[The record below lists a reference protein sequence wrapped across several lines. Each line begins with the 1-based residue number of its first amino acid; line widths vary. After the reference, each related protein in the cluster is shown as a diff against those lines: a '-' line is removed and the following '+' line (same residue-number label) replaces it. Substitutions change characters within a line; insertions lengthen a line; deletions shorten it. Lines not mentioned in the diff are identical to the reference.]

1 MMLFVI
7 IKHGGEPVDEIII
20 HRLETLQVFFLLDA
34 IFKQD
39 ERRSLQLEDLVPPV
53 GSVDKVLEAGDLS
66 QVGQL
71 VGDDELLY
79 ELLRLVVRARKDA
92 YQPQSVFHQ
101 LEQL

>member
-1 MMLFVI
+1 M
-7 IKHGGEPVDEIII
+7 
-20 HRLETLQVFFLLDA
+20 
-34 IFKQD
+34 
-39 ERRSLQLEDLVPPV
+39 QLEDFVPPV

-79 ELLRLVVRARKDA
+79 ELLRLVVRALKDA